1 MSAIWKRSIDQ
12 QQPIRLTNVPATNP
26 EISPDGT
33 LLLCRLQVAET
44 SKVTLLGAAG
54 DVAPR
59 YFDFHHYSGAGT
71 RWMPDQTAYLTVDTR
86 DGVQNI
92 FIQPVG
98 GGEPHQI
105 THFQSRGT
113 IFDFDI
119 SRDGK
124 RIVLSRDEPSDDMV
138 LIRDFR

>member
-1 MSAIWKRSIDQ
+1 MVVGFGSDVHGCRRWQGAAAGDQ

-92 FIQPVG
+92 F
-98 GGEPHQI
+98 
-105 THFQSRGT
+105 
-113 IFDFDI
+113 
-119 SRDGK
+119 
-124 RIVLSRDEPSDDMV
+124 
-138 LIRDFR
+138 